1 MDEMNETV
9 FVNTE
14 IKQDDIVSNDAANDA
29 GLDQL
34 YRELGQAYYEG
45 GFEDPLPQLLPLF
58 ERITSLVKQQ
68 EKTSTEENSI
78 TEDRQAMPV
87 CAKCGAQLPANA
99 VFCGACGSPV
109 AEQKKPRTCGSC
121 GSPLSDGAIFCG
133 ICGASVETGR

>member
-1 MDEMNETV
+1 MDEMNQTV

-14 IKQDDIVSNDAANDA
+14 IKQNDMASNAAARDD

-58 ERITSLVKQQ
+58 ARITSLLKKQEQ
-68 EKTSTEENSI
+68 VSAEGELIADEQ
-78 TEDRQAMPV
+78 QAASV
-87 CAKCGAQLPANA
+87 CPKCGAQLPANA
-99 VFCGACGSPV
+99 VFCGACGSPL

-121 GSPLSDGAIFCG
+121 GSPLSEGAIFCG
-133 ICGASVETGR
+133 ICGNPVEKER